1 METTPWA
8 SKSLVGKGGVL
19 PTRVL
24 LYSVDTSFKSL
35 VRDGGVYQLLARA
48 LPSPVD
54 TILWVF
60 KLGGGREWVMYYQP
74 ESCLHLWILSSAFL
88 R

>member
-8 SKSLVGKGGVL
+8 CKSLVGKGGVL

-35 VRDGGVYQLLARA
+35 VREGVDYQLLARA

-60 KLGGGREWVMYYQP
+60 KLGGGREIRGREWVVYYRL
-74 ESCLHLWILSSAFL
+74 ESCLPL
-88 R
+88 